1 MNNATRID
9 YSGRMADRPT
19 HSWTFLSNH
28 AHVLIFVLSNP
39 DARLRDIADAVG
51 ITERFAHSVVGDL
64 VDAGHLIVE
73 RQGRRNIYAVNESL
87 TFRHPLES
95 HLQVRELLDTFTPS
109 SDLQQ

>member
-1 MNNATRID
+1 
-9 YSGRMADRPT
+9 MADKPT
-19 HSWTFLSNH
+19 HAWTFLSNH

-64 VDAGHLIVE
+64 VDAGYLAVE
-73 RQGRRNIYAVNESL
+73 RQGRRNIYSVNESL

-95 HLQVRELLDTFTPS
+95 HVQVRELLDIFGPS
-109 SDLQQ
+109 TDPAYSTDLPQ